1 MSFPRSV
8 LHARTFYAAM
18 IACGGCSGAAAS
30 GSVGSNAGSGTTEV
44 LDTNAEPA
52 GLLPSCLAGGPGLSD
67 CGADKESC
75 CASLVVTGGTFY
87 RTYPDSD
94 NCITANADPATV
106 SSFRLDKY
114 DVTVGRFR
122 QFVNAVLPPDGGAG
136 WMPEVGSGKH
146 THLNG
151 GKGLV
156 NTGFSGGYEPGWV
169 ANNNSASPFESNLIT
184 NPVTSGVTP
193 TSSNLGSCT
202 AGGDLPG
209 YFNYS
214 TWTEAAGTQENLPIN
229 CVNWYEAY
237 AFCIWDGG
245 GFLPSE
251 AEWEYA
257 A

>member
-30 GSVGSNAGSGTTEV
+30 GSVGSNAGSGTTEG
-44 LDTNAEPA
+44 LDTDAEPA
-52 GLLPSCLAGGPGLSD
+52 GLLPSCLGGGPGLSD

-122 QFVNAVLPPDGGAG
+122 HPNELKPR
-136 WMPEVGSGKH
+136 
-146 THLNG
+146 
-151 GKGLV
+151 LV
-156 NTGFSGGYEPGWV
+156 HGR
-169 ANNNSASPFESNLIT
+169 
-184 NPVTSGVTP
+184 
-193 TSSNLGSCT
+193 
-202 AGGDLPG
+202 GDLPG

-251 AEWEYA
+251 AA
-257 A
+257 